1 MRLGRVVKMRTWRL
15 IIDGPSKGN
24 FNMAA
29 DEALL
34 DSFIQKNSLPTLRI
48 YSWEPMCLSLGYF
61 QNINSRNIE
70 KLKENNIDLVRRPTG
85 GRGVLHTDE
94 ITYSI
99 IIDEEYPGISK
110 NVTTSYKQLIK
121 GIKFGLEYLG
131 LTPLLM
137 PLPQKSEKKAKN
149 SSVCFDSPSWY
160 ELLIEGK
167 KVVGSAQMRRKGAI
181 LQHGSIKLKFDPGL
195 VSSIF
200 GTNKKQREYLKNAAT
215 GIFDLDP
222 TLKKEDCVNAI
233 LKGFEKAFEIQLVR
247 EGYNAF
253 EKARTKELSKNKYSL
268 NEWNFKRTEGVF

>member
-1 MRLGRVVKMRTWRL
+1 MRTWRL

-34 DSFIQKNSLPTLRI
+34 DSFIEKNSLPTLRI
-48 YSWEPMCLSLGYF
+48 YSWESMCLSLGYF
-61 QNINSRNIE
+61 QNINPRSIE

-99 IIDEEYPGISK
+99 IIGEEYPDVSK

-121 GIKFGLEYLG
+121 GIELGLEYLG
-131 LTPLLM
+131 LSPELM
-137 PLPQKSEKKAKN
+137 PLSQKSAKKDKN

-160 ELLIEGK
+160 ELLIDGK

-181 LQHGSIKLKFDPGL
+181 LQHGSIKLKFDSNL

-200 GTNKKQREYLKNAAT
+200 GTNKIQKEYLKKAAC
-215 GIFDLDP
+215 GIFDFDP
-222 TLKKEDCVNAI
+222 SLTKEECVSAI
-233 LKGFEKAFEIQLVR
+233 LRGFERAFEIQLVR
-247 EGYNAF
+247 ENYNAF
-253 EKARTKELSKNKYSL
+253 EKARTNELSKSKYSL
-268 NEWNFKRTEGVF
+268 NEWNFKRSEGVF